1 MLLISCDTLPASITS
16 PLNLPP
22 NPMPA
27 TQPHAMNPQILT
39 ECIAAH
45 FSIVSHSALSS
56 DRVCLLCAWLCFASS
71 DLCVGNI
78 IVHLEP
84 IMFFQWITKWQT
96 RENHY
101 QLIHL
106 RHSLCIYANKPRVK
120 NNFDCL
126 RESSALFYNCLFE
139 SRLEKNEEV
148 LFSWLQNNQDFF
160 FGCGNYLYNKCSTY
174 IKVHIAPNFFIP
186 IISYRVRGE
195 AIYALIIKSLY
206 CSDYFSK
213 NNLEQYI
220 YLNVLD

>member
-16 PLNLPP
+16 PLIFPP

-39 ECIAAH
+39 EQCMLLISQS
-45 FSIVSHSALSS
+45 FRTLPSPPT
-56 DRVCLLCAWLCFASS
+56 VCLLCAWLCFASS

-106 RHSLCIYANKPRVK
+106 RRSLCIYANKPRVK

-126 RESSALFYNCLFE
+126 RESSALFYNCLFK
-139 SRLEKNEEV
+139 SRLEKKWRSFIFLIAEQ
-148 LFSWLQNNQDFF
+148 SRFF
-160 FGCGNYLYNKCSTY
+160 FWLW
-174 IKVHIAPNFFIP
+174 
-186 IISYRVRGE
+186 
-195 AIYALIIKSLY
+195 
-206 CSDYFSK
+206 
-213 NNLEQYI
+213 
-220 YLNVLD
+220 

>member
-1 MLLISCDTLPASITS
+1 
-16 PLNLPP
+16 
-22 NPMPA
+22 MPA

-39 ECIAAH
+39 EQCMLLISQS
-45 FSIVSHSALSS
+45 FRTLPSPPT
-56 DRVCLLCAWLCFASS
+56 VCLLCAWLCFASS

-96 RENHY
+96 REDHY

-106 RHSLCIYANKPRVK
+106 RRSLCIYANKPRVK

-160 FGCGNYLYNKCSTY
+160 FLGCGNYLYNKCSTY
-174 IKVHIAPNFFIP
+174 IKVHIAPNFLSPSF
-186 IISYRVRGE
+186 
-195 AIYALIIKSLY
+195 LIGFGVKL
-206 CSDYFSK
+206 FT
-213 NNLEQYI
+213 LW
-220 YLNVLD
+220 L